1 MFPYEYLD
9 DWNSTIVCASGK
21 AYPSARNSIYASEG
35 RLSDDNDISAR
46 KLCAY
51 DVIQDYTN
59 QYKTPK
65 EKNYKLITLLATRG
79 SYKEAEK
86 ILFWGLL
93 AVYLF
98 GELIRRS
105 FIYVVV
111 GRSFFHGVG
120 P

>member
-1 MFPYEYLD
+1 LFPYEYLD